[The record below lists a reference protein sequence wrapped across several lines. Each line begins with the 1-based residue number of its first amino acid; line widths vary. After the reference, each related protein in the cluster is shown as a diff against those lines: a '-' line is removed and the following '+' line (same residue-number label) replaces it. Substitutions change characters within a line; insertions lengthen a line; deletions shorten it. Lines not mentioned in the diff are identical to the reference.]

1 MGCIPT
7 AMATRPCA
15 PWRDACAEPFA
26 PFGERRLTKRLDR
39 EGGCPDLPVMTQ
51 GLQTRD
57 AASAPT
63 RVPRRTQ
70 AERSSETR
78 RILLE
83 TTIACLHTRGYAA
96 TTTLLVAEQA
106 GLSRG
111 AMLHQFPTR
120 VDLMMFVVQSVFD
133 DEVVIYDARLA
144 AIPDAKERLYAFPQI
159 VWEVLSR
166 PSGVAVLEILQ
177 GSRSDPDLTVRLAP
191 LQAEIEQNALS
202 LLGALVRRRGRC
214 VQDGYAPRRVGG
226 ARSVDR
232 PGASPRPRGD

>member
-1 MGCIPT
+1 
-7 AMATRPCA
+7 
-15 PWRDACAEPFA
+15 
-26 PFGERRLTKRLDR
+26 
-39 EGGCPDLPVMTQ
+39 MTQ

-57 AASAPT
+57 DASAPT
-63 RVPRRTQ
+63 RPARRTQ

-96 TTTLLVAEQA
+96 TTTLLVAQEA

-133 DEVVIYDARLA
+133 DEVAIYNARLA
-144 AIPDAKERLYAFPQI
+144 EISDPKERMYAFPQI

-177 GSRSDPDLTVRLAP
+177 GSRSDPDLTTRLAP
-191 LQAEIEQNALS
+191 LQAEIEQNALT
-202 LLGALVRRRGRC
+202 LLGRWFGEGGSGSKALMRLSVTLLRRMLE
-214 VQDGYAPRRVGG
+214 VYAE
-226 ARSVDR
+226 
-232 PGASPRPRGD
+232 RPRGKE